1 MDDTRLAQQLQFIL
15 EVDRLKRV
23 VRQTLLTDGSRRE
36 NSAEHS
42 WHLALMA
49 MVLAEHADQRV
60 DVARVIRLV
69 LVHDLVEIDA
79 GDTFAYD
86 ARGVLDQ
93 HEREQVAADRLFGLL
108 PADQAVE
115 FRALWDEFEAR
126 ESAEARLAA
135 ALDRLQ
141 PLLHNMQTQGGTWR
155 EHGITR
161 DRVEWR
167 ASPIGEA
174 SQKLGAYVRALLD
187 RAATDGILEPAPG
200 LDQAPQ

>member
-1 MDDTRLAQQLQFIL
+1 MSDRRLDRQIRFIL
-15 EVDRLKRV
+15 EVDRLKRIT
-23 VRQTLLTDGSRRE
+23 RQTLLTDGSRRE

-49 MVLAEHADQRV
+49 MVLAEHADQPV
-60 DVARVIRLV
+60 DVGRVIRLV

-86 ARGVLDQ
+86 AQRVLDQ
-93 HEREQVAADRLFGLL
+93 AAREALAAERIFGRL
-108 PADQAVE
+108 PVDQAAA

-126 ESAEARLAA
+126 ATPESRLAA

-141 PLLHNMQTQGGTWR
+141 PLLHNMQTGGGTWR

-167 ASPIGEA
+167 SAPIGDA
-174 SQKLGAYVRALLD
+174 SRELGAYVRSL
-187 RAATDGILEPAPG
+187 
-200 LDQAPQ
+200 LDQAVAEGILASHQPEE

>member
-1 MDDTRLAQQLQFIL
+1 MSDRRLDRQIRFIL
-15 EVDRLKRV
+15 EVDRLKRIT
-23 VRQTLLTDGSRRE
+23 RQTLLTDGSRRE

-49 MVLAEHADQRV
+49 MVLAEHADQPV
-60 DVARVIRLV
+60 DVGRVIRLV

-86 ARGVLDQ
+86 AQRVLDQ
-93 HEREQVAADRLFGLL
+93 AAREALAAERIFGRL
-108 PADQAVE
+108 PADQAAA

-126 ESAEARLAA
+126 ATPESRLAA

-141 PLLHNMQTQGGTWR
+141 PLLHNMQTGGGTWR

-167 ASPIGEA
+167 SAPIGDA
-174 SQKLGAYVRALLD
+174 SRELGAYVRSL
-187 RAATDGILEPAPG
+187 
-200 LDQAPQ
+200 LDQAVAEGILASHQPEE